1 MTKPPTDI
9 TKEPRENLWGAT
21 KSISRDVSGSRKM
34 DCGFGASA
42 TWKYSAD
49 IVLRKFPS
57 FALTD
62 RDGSIAEMEN
72 PHRKRHNHLFWNS
85 LAAAL

>member
-1 MTKPPTDI
+1 VTKPPTDI
-9 TKEPRENLWGAT
+9 TKEPREGLWGGI
-21 KSISRDVSGSRKM
+21 KSTARDVSGSRKM
-34 DCGFGASA
+34 DRGFGASA

-62 RDGSIAEMEN
+62 RDGSIAEMED
-72 PHRKRHNHLFWNS
+72 PHRKRHSHLFWHS
-85 LAAAL
+85 LATAL